1 MFAQMTFIRD
11 ILLGA
16 EKRNGNLIEMCK
28 ALDINP
34 SDLYRSEI
42 KVSFETAYR
51 AWEVALKQTGDPLL
65 GLHLGEQTNTSILG
79 LVGHLMQ
86 SCPTLEEA
94 FKAVCSFSGVAS
106 DLFSYSLSRNG
117 DKDWLT
123 YTPCTPWVKVAPI
136 SARQGVEQA
145 MAGTLNVFMMLI
157 GKKIVPERVMLR
169 YPKPKDPSEY
179 ERIFQAPVT
188 WNAPSNTLVFSHRQ
202 LLSPVLSYDESMMGL
217 FCDLI
222 KKRFSELNK
231 ETFENKVKREIMTTF
246 MGQLPSIET
255 MAARF
260 NTTVR
265 SFQRQLEEEQL
276 SYRQVCSSLGKDFS
290 VSLLSNEKIKVAE
303 VAAALG
309 YSDTRAF
316 QRAFKSWTG
325 QSPGKFRETLVSNS
339 NASS

>member
-16 EKRNGNLIEMCK
+16 EKRSGNLNNMCD

-86 SCPTLEEA
+86 SCPNLEEA
-94 FKAVCSFSGVAS
+94 FKAVCSFSVVAS
-106 DLFSYSLSRNG
+106 DLFSYTLSRSG
-117 DKDWLT
+117 EKVKLS
-123 YTPCTPWVKVAPI
+123 YVPCTPWVKVSPI

-145 MAGTLNVFMMLI
+145 MAGTLNIFMMLI
-157 GKKIVPERVMLR
+157 GKKIFPELVLLS
-169 YPKPKDPSEY
+169 YNKPKDQSEY
-179 ERIFQAPVT
+179 ERIFQAPVK
-188 WNAPSNTLVFSHRQ
+188 WNATSNALIFSHNQ

-246 MGQLPSIET
+246 MGQLPSIEN

-260 NTTVR
+260 NVTVR
-265 SFQRQLEEEQL
+265 SFQRQLEEENL

-290 VSLLSNEKIKVAE
+290 VSLLSNKKIKIAE
-303 VAAALG
+303 VASALG

-325 QSPGKFRETLVSNS
+325 QTPGKFREAL
-339 NASS
+339 